1 MQNKYFSKFLVTY
14 DFLLDGDV
22 QPNATDFSDDRKV
35 WQEVLHGSISSLN
48 YIPTYLTDLDEYKNY
63 KLLYFINPY
72 SSFDKGFGDFNKDFL
87 LGSIPNP
94 TLDKLISDDRF
105 YIVIYYPNEG
115 WVDYQSLKHIHSW
128 FKNEGIDLNRLIL
141 INSNFKIKEW
151 YSEFIDKVR
160 MKSRIN
166 VAPHHWALDDVPT
179 EYISAV
185 GDENQSIN
193 MEYKI
198 ENKKYDF
205 NFLNRANRKHRFLMI
220 LNLYKENL
228 VKNNLVSYDLNF
240 DDSGNDEEEIYEK
253 RRCDIQDFHNYYD
266 DDSEYEYMLSLY
278 NELYET
284 LPKKVVDFEDKKSI
298 FGLQM
303 ETDIPYKDSMFTI
316 VGESYFTENQNIG
329 YISEKVFKPIAHHHP
344 FIIIG
349 VPGLL
354 KYLRE
359 LGFKTFEPYIN
370 ESYDL
375 EYDYIK
381 RFFLIL
387 DEIKRLCNLSDD
399 EKIEWMNGVLPI
411 IEHNYENLKKIEKEN
426 QNIDVIDKIANVVF
440 KKNVS

>member
-1 MQNKYFSKFLVTY
+1 MENKYFNRFLVAY
-14 DFLLDGDV
+14 DFLLNGEV
-22 QPNATDFSDDRKV
+22 QPNATDFSDKKLV
-35 WQEVLHGSISSLN
+35 WQGYMHGSISSLN
-48 YIPTYLTDLDEYKNY
+48 YVPTYLSDLDEYKDY
-63 KLLYFINPY
+63 KFLYFINPY
-72 SSFDKGFGDFNKDFL
+72 SSFHRGFSDFNSDFIP
-87 LGSIPNP
+87 GSIPNP
-94 TLDKLISDDRF
+94 TLKKLINDKRF
-105 YIVIYYPNEG
+105 YLIIYYPNEG
-115 WVDYQSLKHIHSW
+115 WVDYKSLQYIHSW
-128 FKNEGIDLNRLIL
+128 FKNEGIDLNRMIL
-141 INSNFKIKEW
+141 INSNFKIKKW
-151 YSEFIDKVR
+151 YDEFREKSR
-160 MKSRIN
+160 MKSELH
-166 VAPHHWALDDVPT
+166 VLPHHWALDDVPT
-179 EYISAV
+179 EYISAA
-185 GDENQSIN
+185 GDENQSMN
-193 MEYKI
+193 MEYKV
-198 ENKKYDF
+198 EHKKYDF
-205 NFLNRANRKHRFLMI
+205 NFLNRANRRHRFLMI

-240 DDSGNDEEEIYEK
+240 DDSEFSGNETIYEK

-266 DDSEYEYMLSLY
+266 DDSEYESMLSLY

-316 VGESYFTENQNIG
+316 VGESYFSENQNIG

-375 EYDYIK
+375 EYNYHK

-387 DEIKRLCNLSDD
+387 DEIKRLCNLSDT
-399 EKIEWMNGVLPI
+399 EKMEWMKGVLPI
-411 IEHNYENLKKIEKEN
+411 INHNYENLKRIEKEN
-426 QNIDVIDKIANVVF
+426 PNIDVVDKIASVILN
-440 KKNVS
+440 

>member
-1 MQNKYFSKFLVTY
+1 MENKYFNRFLVAY
-14 DFLLDGDV
+14 DFLLNGEV
-22 QPNATDFSDDRKV
+22 QPNATDFSDKKLV
-35 WQEVLHGSISSLN
+35 WQGYMHGSISSLN
-48 YIPTYLTDLDEYKNY
+48 YVPTYLSDLDEYKDY
-63 KLLYFINPY
+63 KFLYFINPY
-72 SSFDKGFGDFNKDFL
+72 SSFHRGFSDFNSDFIP
-87 LGSIPNP
+87 GSIPNP
-94 TLDKLISDDRF
+94 TLKKLINDKRF
-105 YIVIYYPNEG
+105 YLIIYYPNEG
-115 WVDYQSLKHIHSW
+115 WVDYKSLQYIHSW
-128 FKNEGIDLNRLIL
+128 FKNEGIDLNRMIL
-141 INSNFKIKEW
+141 INSNFKIKKW
-151 YSEFIDKVR
+151 YDEFREKSR
-160 MKSRIN
+160 MKSELH
-166 VAPHHWALDDVPT
+166 VLPHHWALDDVPT
-179 EYISAV
+179 EYISAA
-185 GDENQSIN
+185 GDENQSMN
-193 MEYKI
+193 MEYKV
-198 ENKKYDF
+198 EHKKYDF
-205 NFLNRANRKHRFLMI
+205 NFLNRANRRHRFLMI

-240 DDSGNDEEEIYEK
+240 DDSEFSGNETIYEK

-316 VGESYFTENQNIG
+316 VGESYFSENQNIG

-375 EYDYIK
+375 EYNYHK

-387 DEIKRLCNLSDD
+387 DEIKRLCNLSDT
-399 EKIEWMNGVLPI
+399 EKMEWMKGVLPI
-411 IEHNYENLKKIEKEN
+411 INHNYENLKRIEKEN
-426 QNIDVIDKIANVVF
+426 PNIDVVDKIAGVILN
-440 KKNVS
+440 

>member
-1 MQNKYFSKFLVTY
+1 MENKYFNRFLVAY
-14 DFLLDGDV
+14 DFLLNGEV
-22 QPNATDFSDDRKV
+22 QPNATDFSDKKLV
-35 WQEVLHGSISSLN
+35 WQGYMHGSISSLN
-48 YIPTYLTDLDEYKNY
+48 YVPTYLSDLDEYKNY
-63 KLLYFINPY
+63 KFLYFINPY
-72 SSFDKGFGDFNKDFL
+72 SSFHRGFSDFNSDFIP
-87 LGSIPNP
+87 GSIPNP
-94 TLDKLISDDRF
+94 TLKKLINDKRF
-105 YIVIYYPNEG
+105 YLIIYYPNEG
-115 WVDYQSLKHIHSW
+115 WVDYKSLQYIHSW
-128 FKNEGIDLNRLIL
+128 FKNEGIDLNRMIL
-141 INSNFKIKEW
+141 INSNFKIKKW
-151 YSEFIDKVR
+151 YDEFREKSR
-160 MKSRIN
+160 MKSELH
-166 VAPHHWALDDVPT
+166 VLPHHWALDDVPT
-179 EYISAV
+179 EYISAA
-185 GDENQSIN
+185 GDENQSMN
-193 MEYKI
+193 MEYKV
-198 ENKKYDF
+198 EHKKYDF
-205 NFLNRANRKHRFLMI
+205 NFLNRANRRHRFLMI

-240 DDSGNDEEEIYEK
+240 DDSEFSGNETIYEK

-316 VGESYFTENQNIG
+316 VGESYFSENQNIG

-375 EYDYIK
+375 EYNYHK

-387 DEIKRLCNLSDD
+387 DEIKRLCNLSDT
-399 EKIEWMNGVLPI
+399 EKMEWMKGVLPI
-411 IEHNYENLKKIEKEN
+411 INHNYENLKRIEKEN
-426 QNIDVIDKIANVVF
+426 PNIDVVDKIASVILN
-440 KKNVS
+440 